1 MIYMQYM
8 TQSLTYLLYVKIMA
22 CQKNYLAT
30 DCNYNVIEKL
40 AMGNVISAKHLTAFY
55 IFDFCDRVA
64 SSSWIPDLSWF
75 LSFCSDLTKIALI

>member
-1 MIYMQYM
+1 M
-8 TQSLTYLLYVKIMA
+8 LKLWHA
-22 CQKNYLAT
+22 RKNYLVT

-64 SSSWIPDLSWF
+64 SSS
-75 LSFCSDLTKIALI
+75 